1 MITSL
6 HWSVAHQHCAQ
17 PYCLPLVT
25 VNIATFDLQSSSQ
38 RVTSAPTTNS
48 ATQIVNIV
56 FLFCIFFL
64 WYAAFK
70 FTNSPLPSPPGLPLN
85 ALICSPVRA
94 DKKKRI
100 CNLLAFLQLPFQLHE
115 CYILVQCCIASVVVC
130 RGFLIF
136 FPFWF
141 ARWAQHA
148 T

>member
-1 MITSL
+1 MINFENDNFIALKRRTPTLCATILPATSYGEYCNFRLAILIPASHFRTNDQQRHANCKYCFSVL
-6 HWSVAHQHCAQ
+6 HLFFVICCFQI
-17 PYCLPLVT
+17 YKLPTAL
-25 VNIATFDLQSSSQ
+25 SS
-38 RVTSAPTTNS
+38 R
-48 ATQIVNIV
+48 
-56 FLFCIFFL
+56 
-64 WYAAFK
+64 
-70 FTNSPLPSPPGLPLN
+70 LPLN

-141 ARWAQHA
+141 AR
-148 T
+148 